1 MNEKLK
7 KRQMER
13 KAGCDFMNDRDKGD
27 FADLECCTVLL
38 VNAYKIH
45 GEEGDY
51 WSFIVAEEPST
62 FYFANAGLGQIFDDA
77 QQIAEEDGQ
86 TIAEVL
92 AGTRVHIGAMEK
104 GKKGRSYRPV
114 DIVD

>member
-7 KRQMER
+7 KRQLER

-27 FADLECCTVLL
+27 FASLEGNTLEL
-38 VNAYKIH
+38 VDAYKIH
-45 GEEGDY
+45 GDEGDY
-51 WSFIVAEEPST
+51 WAFIVAEEPEV
-62 FYFANAGLGQIFDDA
+62 FFFANAGLGQIFDDA

-104 GKKGRSYRPV
+104 GKKGRSYRPI

>member
-7 KRQMER
+7 RKQLER
-13 KAGCDFMNDRDKGD
+13 KAGCTFMSDRDKGD
-27 FADLECCTVLL
+27 FASLEGNTFEL
-38 VNAYKIH
+38 VDAYKIH
-45 GEEGDY
+45 GDEGDY
-51 WSFIVAEEPST
+51 WSFIVAEDPEL
-62 FYFANAGLGQIFDDA
+62 FYFANTGLSQILDDA

-92 AGTRVHIGAMEK
+92 AGTHVYIGEIEK